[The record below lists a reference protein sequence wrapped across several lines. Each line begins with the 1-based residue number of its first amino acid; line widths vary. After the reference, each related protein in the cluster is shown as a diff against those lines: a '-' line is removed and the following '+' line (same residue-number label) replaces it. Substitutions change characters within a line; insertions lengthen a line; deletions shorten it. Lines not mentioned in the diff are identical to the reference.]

1 MAYSGPM
8 TNASG
13 TKDKPSA
20 GDPIPHKCAVIE
32 VHVGEL
38 KQLFNAIDPSPFRDK
53 DLDPKA
59 EEFIVGWAKELPR
72 DSTLALVVD
81 LDREAG
87 LPDEAAVLRDAIHEF
102 FSQRAQAY
110 GRRLRE
116 LFRVGRTSLVIGL
129 VALASAIALG
139 DFLAALMKG
148 SRIGEI
154 VRESLT
160 IGGWV
165 SMWRPLEI
173 FLYDWWPI
181 RNEARLSDRLAAMPV
196 RIRYMNA
203 TAPDAWRGD
212 WPAVSPRGERRPVR
226 LNLELSIR
234 QVDLVNGMGVHR
246 RGEMNSNT
254 HLRARIEALQDHT
267 QCGERALPIAAD
279 SQHCS
284 HTYPPFRLPSLCVCF
299 FRVGEFLVNL
309 LSSSL
314 RISSSDSSVTH
325 ASPALSRS
333 PSLLIFS
340 SC

>member
-1 MAYSGPM
+1 M
-8 TNASG
+8 TNTSG
-13 TKDKPSA
+13 TQDKTSA
-20 GDPIPHKCAVIE
+20 GDPIPPKCSVIE

-59 EEFIVGWAKELPR
+59 EEFIVGWAKELPL
-72 DSTLALVVD
+72 DATLALVVD

-139 DFLAALMKG
+139 DFLAALMKD

-173 FLYDWWPI
+173 FLYDW
-181 RNEARLSDRLAAMPV
+181 
-196 RIRYMNA
+196 
-203 TAPDAWRGD
+203 
-212 WPAVSPRGERRPVR
+212 
-226 LNLELSIR
+226 
-234 QVDLVNGMGVHR
+234 
-246 RGEMNSNT
+246 
-254 HLRARIEALQDHT
+254 
-267 QCGERALPIAAD
+267 
-279 SQHCS
+279 
-284 HTYPPFRLPSLCVCF
+284 
-299 FRVGEFLVNL
+299 
-309 LSSSL
+309 
-314 RISSSDSSVTH
+314 
-325 ASPALSRS
+325 
-333 PSLLIFS
+333 
-340 SC
+340 